1 VVFEAERVPAPSAPG
16 GVSAHASQRLQ
27 AYVPRMLI
35 DWLRT
40 TPNQTYREIHG
51 TLVFVDISGFT
62 ALTERL
68 ARRGKVGA
76 EEMSGTLDATFTALL
91 DVAYQDG
98 AGLVKW
104 GGDAVLLLFDGPQH
118 AARACRAAHRMRA
131 TLRERGRLDT
141 SAGRVSL
148 RMSVGIHS
156 GVFTFFLVGD
166 PAYHRELVVAG
177 PVASATVVMEATA
190 DAGEIG
196 ISPQTAALLPPSCV
210 GRPKGAALLL
220 RSAPDVAT
228 VGVPPA
234 KDVTDLDL
242 GRVLPV
248 AIREHLLAQPG
259 DAEHRTVTVA
269 FVQFSGTDALLEQRG
284 PAALAEALDEV
295 IANVQR
301 AAAAHGVTF
310 FETDID
316 RDGGKI
322 MLTAGAPVS
331 HGHDEDRMLRAARLV
346 VERAGALPLRV
357 GVNRGSV
364 FAGDFGPFFRRT
376 YSVKGDAINL
386 AARVMGQARPGELLA
401 TRAVVDRV
409 AGRFEVT
416 PLLPFRVKGKS
427 QPVEALAVGAH
438 RGGLVPA
445 QGGPPQE
452 GIPLL
457 GRATEMAVLT
467 ARLDDARASRGR
479 VVELVGEPGIGKS
492 RLVAELTSLAS
503 DAVVLSTVG
512 EVYETSTPYFAF
524 RSLLGKGLGLP
535 PGASPAEARAQ
546 LQQRIEADAPGLT
559 PWLPLV
565 GIPLDLPFAPTPE
578 TARLDPRFHKT
589 RVHQVIDELLAV
601 SLSTLTLFVFDDA
614 HLMDDASADLLRHL
628 AGSLRERPWMVL
640 TTRRDGQSGGFAAE
654 HGGQATELRLGPLDD
669 VAAKSLAVA
678 STAESP
684 LPPHEL
690 AQLAARAGGN
700 PLFLRG
706 LARAAR
712 ETGSLDGLP
721 DSLEDVVTSL
731 LDRLPPRERTVLRY
745 AAVLGTAFEGA
756 ALAALLAGEQV
767 VAGPTVLARLS
778 AFLEPES
785 GGRYRFQHDLVRD
798 AAYEGLP
805 YRRRQRLH
813 GRVGETIEASVVDP
827 DEQSELLSLHF
838 FHAGRMDRAWR
849 YSRTA
854 GERAAAKYAYV
865 EAAELFGRATV
876 AARAL
881 PDLPALDRAAV
892 EEALG
897 DARFRVG
904 VLTGARDAFRS
915 ARQHVRDDARL
926 TADLLR
932 KEAEVDQR
940 LNRLPQA
947 LRTLSRAMALL
958 AGEGSGDPEAVAE
971 RSRLAGLYA
980 VVRQNQGRY
989 RDSMV
994 WGRRAE
1000 ADATAA
1006 LDLRAMAEAYDVLS
1020 SSAALLGVEP
1030 DRPYGE
1036 LALGLY
1042 EELGDRAAQS
1052 QVMNNLGVIA
1062 GLGGKGPEA
1071 LAMFRGA
1078 EAAASEAGDTLGAAA
1093 TRVNI
1098 GDMLLRQG
1106 RLAEAE
1112 PLLRALLPVLTALG
1126 LDDFHAAAT
1135 RTLGLALTQSQR
1147 LDDGMALLKT
1157 ARIELVA
1164 SGQAAEVVE
1173 TDAAI
1178 SEALLEA
1185 WDAPAAEALARDAA
1199 TRAEALDAAY
1209 LLPTLQRVLGAALA
1223 EQGRLLEAQA
1233 VLAEALRCCESQ
1245 GQLERGFVLAE
1256 QAKVAQELGD
1266 AAAATR
1272 LSAESAA
1279 ALDDLD
1285 FVGSGRYRRN

>member
-1 VVFEAERVPAPSAPG
+1 VVFKAEQAPALTAPG
-16 GVSAHASQRLQ
+16 RVSARASQRLQ
-27 AYVPRMLI
+27 AYVPRLLI

-40 TPNQTYREIHG
+40 TPNQTYREING

-68 ARRGKVGA
+68 ARHGKVGA
-76 EEMSGTLDATFTALL
+76 EEMSGTLDAMFTALL

-118 AARACRAAHRMRA
+118 AARACHAAHRMRA

-141 SAGRVSL
+141 SAGRVTL

-156 GVFTFFLVGD
+156 GDFQFFLVGD
-166 PAYHRELVVAG
+166 PTYHRELIVAG

-196 ISPQTAALLPPSCV
+196 ISPQTAALLPASCV

-269 FVQFSGTDALLEQRG
+269 FVQFSGTDALLEQQG

-310 FETDID
+310 FETDIN

-331 HGHDEDRMLRAARLV
+331 HGLDEDRMLRAARLV

-357 GVNRGSV
+357 GVNRGPV

-386 AARVMGQARPGELLA
+386 AARVMGKARPGELLA

-409 AGRFEVT
+409 ADRFDVT
-416 PLLPFRVKGKS
+416 PLPPFRVKGKS
-427 QPVEALAVGAH
+427 QPVEALSVGAH

-445 QGGPPQE
+445 QAGPPQE

-457 GRATEMAVLT
+457 GRAAEMAVLT
-467 ARLDDARASRGR
+467 SALDDAKANHGR
-479 VVELVGEPGIGKS
+479 LVELVGEPGIGKS
-492 RLVAELTSLAS
+492 RLVAEVTSLAS
-503 DAVVLSTVG
+503 NAVVLSTVG
-512 EVYETSTPYFAF
+512 EVYESSTPYFAF
-524 RSLLGKGLGLP
+524 RSLLGKALGLP
-535 PGASPAEARAQ
+535 QGSSPEEARAHV
-546 LQQRIEADAPGLT
+546 QQRIAADAPGLT

-578 TARLDPRFHKT
+578 TARLDPRFHT
-589 RVHQVIDELLAV
+589 ARVHQVIDELLAV
-601 SLSTLTLFVFDDA
+601 SLPTLTLFVFDDA
-614 HLMDDASADLLRHL
+614 HLIDDASADLLRHL
-628 AGSLRERPWMVL
+628 SGSLRKRPWMVL
-640 TTRRDGQSGGFAAE
+640 TTRRDGQPGGFVAE
-654 HGGQATELRLGPLDD
+654 KGGEATEVRLGPLTD
-669 VAAKSLAVA
+669 VAAKSLAIA

-721 DSLEDVVTSL
+721 DSLEAVVTSL

-745 AAVLGTAFEGA
+745 AAVLGTAFDGA
-756 ALAALLAGEQV
+756 ALSALLAGEQL

-813 GRVGETIEASVVDP
+813 GRVGEEIEASAVDP

-838 FHAGRMDRAWR
+838 FHAGRMDQAWR

-865 EAAELFGRATV
+865 EAAELFGRATF

-881 PDLPALDRAAV
+881 PDLPAVDRAAV

-915 ARQHVRDDARL
+915 ARRHIRDDARR
-926 TADLLR
+926 TCDLLR

-958 AGEGSGDPEAVAE
+958 EGENSDDPETIAE
-971 RSRLAGLYA
+971 LSRLAGLYA

-989 RDSMV
+989 RDSIA

-1000 ADATAA
+1000 ADALAA
-1006 LDLRAMAEAYDVLS
+1006 LDLRAMAEAYDVLYGS
-1020 SSAALLGVEP
+1020 TAMLGVEP
-1030 DRPYGE
+1030 ERPYGE

-1062 GLGGKGPEA
+1062 ALGGKGPEA

-1078 EAAASEAGDTLGAAA
+1078 EAAATEAGDTLGAAA

-1098 GDMLLRQG
+1098 GEMLLRQG

-1112 PLLRALLPVLTALG
+1112 PLLRALMPVLTALG
-1126 LDDFHAAAT
+1126 LDSVHAAAT
-1135 RTLGLALTQSQR
+1135 RTLGLALTQSKR
-1147 LDDGMALLKT
+1147 LDEGMSLLQT
-1157 ARIELVA
+1157 ARLELAA

-1185 WDAPAAEALARDAA
+1185 LDAPAAETLARDAA
-1199 TRAEALDAAY
+1199 ARAESLGFAH
-1209 LLPTLQRVLGAALA
+1209 LLPTLLRVLGTALG

-1245 GQLERGFVLAE
+1245 GQVERGFVLAE
-1256 QAKVAQELGD
+1256 QATVAQELGD
-1266 AAAATR
+1266 AAAAAR
-1272 LSAESAA
+1272 LWAESAA
-1279 ALDDLD
+1279 ALDDLG